1 MYTMSKFLDRQM
13 FACSIPPSANEQLS
27 EGFRELSR
35 IHFYLGHAPID
46 FMIDAVEKASL
57 KDIERGK
64 VQIYF
69 AVKEIQDYLQTALG
83 DISTQG
89 ENRFNPGLYF
99 DKTFGSI
106 LNHTIEVL
114 DNAHQKPAK
123 KDNVAK
129 IETMLG
135 LAQEVKFFNEN
146 LKDSGVE
153 VMNIDALMNEIREKY
168 QKVLDLKPHYS
179 QLESLQ
185 PFASYEDAA
194 KTSVLSQLSEP
205 YEFNY
210 SKLAEIYFNYDD
222 WMPTLRQIRDEQ
234 KDIDTDPNFK
244 FNSSDS
250 QELKDNFL
258 KQFKSFNRLF
268 KNGVVNYTLASA
280 AALSKEAFTNLE
292 TSKVSAQSYF
302 DREIGYHQKSLK
314 SIYGDYKGYHQKQI
328 NELEKNKENYINKKN
343 DDKVFHEEYLT
354 VVHRQEQNIYQSL
367 DKVKAKLFNKPINST
382 LTLSGN
388 IKEGFVVG
396 QFSNNDDVLLVHKDT
411 TVNAVEAV
419 YAMLFTK
426 EQYDSLVA
434 NNQMTFDLDFKHNT
448 KRKTGSNFFNY
459 GQFLQEMS
467 DPWRQKESFGQNFD
481 LVDTTTLGTVGKK
494 RMISL

>member
-13 FACSIPPSANEQLS
+13 FACSVPPSANEHLS
-27 EGFRELSR
+27 EGFKELSR

-46 FMIDAVEKASL
+46 FMIEAVEKASL
-57 KDIERGK
+57 QDIERGK

-69 AVKEIQDYLQTALG
+69 AVKEIQDYLQSALG
-83 DISTQG
+83 DISTHG
-89 ENRFNPGLYF
+89 EDRFNPSLYF
-99 DKTFGSI
+99 DKTFGNI

-114 DNAHQKPAK
+114 DTAHQNPSE
-123 KDNVAK
+123 KDNVVK

-135 LAQEVKFFNEN
+135 LAHEAKFFNQI

-153 VMNIDALMNEIREKY
+153 VMNIDALMNEISEKY
-168 QKVLDLKPHYS
+168 QKLLDLKPHYP

-185 PFASYEDAA
+185 PFSSFENTA

-210 SKLAEIYFNYDD
+210 SKLAEIYFDCDD

-234 KDIDTDPNFK
+234 KDINTDSNFK
-244 FNSSDS
+244 FNPKDA

-258 KQFKSFNRLF
+258 KQFKSLNRLF

-280 AALSKEAFTNLE
+280 AALSKESFTNAE

-314 SIYGDYKGYHQKQI
+314 NIYSRNDSYHKQEI
-328 NELEKNKENYINKKN
+328 AKLEKNRENYINKKN
-343 DDKVFHEEYLT
+343 DDKVYDEQYLT
-354 VVHRQEQNIYQSL
+354 VLQRQEQNIYQSL
-367 DKVKAKLFNKPINST
+367 DKVKNKLFNTPVKST
-382 LTLSGN
+382 LTLSGDIN
-388 IKEGFVVG
+388 EGFVIG
-396 QFSNNDDVLLVHKDT
+396 QFSNNDEVLLVHKDT
-411 TVNAVEAV
+411 TVNAVEAI

-426 EQYDSLVA
+426 EQYDELVA
-434 NNQMTFDLDFKHNT
+434 NNQMTFDINFKDNT
-448 KRKTGSNFFNY
+448 KRKTSSNFWNY

-467 DPWRQKESFGQNFD
+467 DPWRQKEAYGQKFD
-481 LVDTTTLGTVGKK
+481 LIDTTTLGEVGKK
-494 RMISL
+494 RMVYR